1 MKSKPL
7 VLLTEEHRFLALV
20 TARQLDTLGFEV
32 IVTHSA
38 RDALS
43 RLTEIAPHAIISDIA
58 LPDMC
63 GFAFAGQVRELT
75 HKTSC
80 RLIAYC
86 SSCDSQDRRNALAA
100 GYDDFLIKP
109 AEPWELRQAITPD
122 AIVAPSRT
130 RQTSPAA

>member
-43 RLTEIAPHAIISDIA
+43 RLTEIAR
-58 LPDMC
+58 
-63 GFAFAGQVRELT
+63 V
-75 HKTSC
+75 
-80 RLIAYC
+80 
-86 SSCDSQDRRNALAA
+86 SSKGRN
-100 GYDDFLIKP
+100 
-109 AEPWELRQAITPD
+109 
-122 AIVAPSRT
+122 SH
-130 RQTSPAA
+130 